1 MYARVARFEGGDPAR
16 MDEVIEAN
24 REMIEAG
31 LASPPEG
38 LEDAQATWV
47 LVDRQAGRGLGI
59 TFFATEDGMR
69 RGDRALDTMSPS
81 GPAADAGG
89 RRTSVELYEVV
100 IRAERS

>member
-24 REMIEAG
+24 RKLIEAA

-38 LEDAQATWV
+38 LEDALGTWV
-47 LVDRQAGRGLGI
+47 LVDRQARRGLGI
-59 TFFATEDGMR
+59 TLFATEDGMR
-69 RGDRALDTMSPS
+69 RGDQALDTMSPP
-81 GPAADAGG
+81 GPAGEAGG

-100 IRAERS
+100 VRAERS

>member
-1 MYARVARFEGGDPAR
+1 MYARVARFEGGDRSR

-24 REMIEAG
+24 RQIIEAA

-38 LEDAQATWV
+38 LEDAQGTWV
-47 LVDRQAGRGLGI
+47 LVDREAGRGLGI
-59 TFFATEDGMR
+59 TLFATEEGML
-69 RGDRALDTMSPS
+69 RGDRTLDTMSPT